1 MKVEWRKIKQY
12 NSKKRYVVMV
22 DKEPICI
29 VKGERILSHVI
40 AYLEGYDEG
49 QIQDGKIKKIL
60 DKILEKSKESIDVSQ

>member
-1 MKVEWRKIKQY
+1 
-12 NSKKRYVVMV
+12 MV